1 MNPDLVDST
10 ADDSLADPGRS
21 CPLHY
26 RYGAAALADT
36 RADLVTDAL
45 YVVGGLYGNRPALD
59 ALEHLFARERGN
71 ARLMF
76 NGDFHWF
83 DIDPAGFGDVQRRVW
98 AHDAIAGNVE
108 AELADGSGEAGCGC
122 SYPDDVPQALVDRS
136 NLIHS
141 QLSRTAGHDPHWRG
155 ELAAL
160 DFWRGVRIGDARVGV
175 VHGDADS
182 LAGWSFEARALQDA
196 AHRARH
202 LEQFRR
208 AQCDVFASSH
218 TCLPALKRFD
228 GFAVINNGAAGMPNF
243 RNRLCGV
250 ISRIALTPSPHPVL
264 YGTRIGALH
273 VEALALD
280 YDPAAWRAEFTAQWP
295 DGSAAALNY
304 RDRIDHGPGWTL
316 EEAAP

>member
-10 ADDSLADPGRS
+10 ADDSLADPGRT

-26 RYGAAALADT
+26 RYGAAALADN
-36 RADLVTDAL
+36 RADLVTDTL

-59 ALEHLFARERGN
+59 ALEHLFACERGD

-83 DIDPAGFGDVQRRVW
+83 DIDPACFGDVQRRVR

-108 AELADGSGEAGCGC
+108 AELADGSGDAGCGC

-136 NLIHS
+136 NLIHAR
-141 QLSRTAGHDPHWRG
+141 LSRTARHDPHWRG

-182 LAGWSFEARALQDA
+182 LAGWSFDARTLRQAASGARYTELFARA
-196 AHRARH
+196 R
-202 LEQFRR
+202 
-208 AQCDVFASSH
+208 CDVFASSH

-228 GFAVINNGAAGMPNF
+228 GRAVINNGAAGMPNF
-243 RNRLCGV
+243 RDRPCGV

-264 YGTRIGALH
+264 YGTRVGALH
-273 VEALALD
+273 VDALALD